1 MPALIDTP
9 ERIDLED
16 IETYDLTQGLTIERP
31 QAHNARP
38 GFWRMLAHRITT
50 RLTPTPR
57 AERAPVYCN
66 DIRRFETPMD
76 RFVRE
81 HPFVALYAIAI
92 V

>member
-1 MPALIDTP
+1 MPAVIDTP
-9 ERIDLED
+9 ERIDIKD
-16 IETYDLTQGLTIERP
+16 IETYDLTIEQCPAR
-31 QAHNARP
+31 NARP
-38 GFWRMLAHRITT
+38 GFWRTLAHRITA

-57 AERAPVYCN
+57 AERAPAYCN
-66 DIRRFETPMD
+66 DLRRFETPMD